1 MRRAAERPPRAVIR
15 WASASQWLMV
25 AARWS
30 GVALYTG
37 ILIVAVAPQVTR
49 HFQLAPLL
57 VAGVGLSLLVVL
69 GVSLAWS
76 YFLEPAPGEKVGE
89 TRL

>member
-1 MRRAAERPPRAVIR
+1 
-15 WASASQWLMV
+15 
-25 AARWS
+25 
-30 GVALYTG
+30 
-37 ILIVAVAPQVTR
+37 VTR
-49 HFQLAPLL
+49 HFQIAPLL